1 MHEGRPLFFYL
12 LALRKCCGV
21 QPAMAMRE
29 LMVMGVSIAPL
40 IVSAVVMNVWAVATM
55 AIRKTCDSEW

>member
-1 MHEGRPLFFYL
+1 M
-12 LALRKCCGV
+12 
-21 QPAMAMRE
+21 QPAIAMRK